1 MDMEIFGREK
11 HTLLSCQG
19 SVCVCVWAD
28 AELKCR
34 ATKNTAGTPLTRWNF
49 N

>member
-19 SVCVCVWAD
+19 SVCVCVGRRRTEVQGD
-28 AELKCR
+28 
-34 ATKNTAGTPLTRWNF
+34 
-49 N
+49 